1 MRAVVSAADL
11 VNSLE
16 SSGWT
21 IEVHTS
27 GRGVTGLATRPGDDD
42 ALPLRLTAWGR
53 DRSSVVLL
61 LFEQACARMLPDY
74 PQAA

>member
-1 MRAVVSAADL
+1 MVSAADL

-21 IEVHTS
+21 LDFRFVGS
-27 GRGVTGLATRPGDDD
+27 GVTGLATRPDENGS
-42 ALPLRLTAWGR
+42 APLRLTAWGR
-53 DRSSVVLL
+53 DRGSVVLL